1 MTLNEYLGIREKHP
15 DPGCNESYHE
25 HYAGEEEDFFRI
37 REYNRALVR
46 EYPFLLP
53 MNRWTGEIA
62 ENYDFGYTELDA
74 MEDGWRI
81 AFSKEFMEEL
91 KGELIRYQGVGI
103 NRDSSRT
110 KREYIDFLTAE
121 FGSVEHTNT
130 FLYDFHIIQIK
141 EKYGGLRFYIEG
153 APEGSR
159 VDGIISKYESM
170 SERICGV
177 CGKPARYLSMGWIYP
192 WCEDCKNDFEK
203 QNKERERFRP
213 IDPQED
219 F

>member
-53 MNRWTGEIA
+53 LNRWTGKIA
-62 ENYDFGYTELDA
+62 EDYDFEYTELDA
-74 MEDGWRI
+74 MEIGWRI

-91 KGELIRYQGVGI
+91 KEELIRYPGSDI
-103 NRDSSRT
+103 NHEFNGA

-121 FGSVEHTNT
+121 FGSIEYVDT
-130 FLYDFHIIQIK
+130 FLYDLRIMQIK
-141 EKYGGLRFYIEG
+141 EKFGGLRFYIEG
-153 APEGSR
+153 APRESR
-159 VDGIISKYESM
+159 VDDIISKYESM
-170 SERICGV
+170 SERLCGICGR
-177 CGKPARYLSMGWIYP
+177 PAKYLSQGWIYP
-192 WCEDCKNDFEK
+192 WCEDCKDDFEK
-203 QNKERERFRP
+203 QNKERGMFRP

-219 F
+219 S